1 MIKLKYNDWSEISIK
16 KFDEI
21 KKSLKRNSNNELESN
36 LELLSILCDVSVE
49 EIEDLP
55 LTEFSRLLKQTDF
68 MAKMPKIDVKEKY
81 VINGRQY
88 NVCLNVNKMTT
99 AQYIDYQTFG
109 KDIENN
115 LKNIIAVF
123 MIPEG
128 KKYGDYDLEE
138 VIDELYNNMPIAD
151 AYSVCFFFTL
161 QLQSLTKATL
171 YYLERKIKKEMKKE
185 KNKMRKEKIT
195 EGLEQIQ
202 QVKHLLNDGAGYIW

>member
-1 MIKLKYNDWSEISIK
+1 MNLNFLKISLGGVIIVLLIMIGINYYKNYV
-16 KFDEI
+16 DEQNY
-21 KKSLKRNSNNELESN
+21 L
-36 LELLSILCDVSVE
+36 
-49 EIEDLP
+49 
-55 LTEFSRLLKQTDF
+55 
-68 MAKMPKIDVKEKY
+68 
-81 VINGRQY
+81 G
-88 NVCLNVNKMTT
+88 
-99 AQYIDYQTFG
+99 
-109 KDIENN
+109 IENN
-115 LKNIIAVF
+115 LKNIVAIF

-128 KKYGDYDLEE
+128 KKYGDYDLDE

-185 KNKMRKEKIT
+185 KNKMRKEKIA

>member
-1 MIKLKYNDWSEISIK
+1 MIKLKYKNWSEISIK

-21 KKSLKRNSNNELESN
+21 KKELNKNKNNELEAN
-36 LELLSILCDVSVE
+36 LALLSSLCDVPID

-55 LTEFSRLLKQTDF
+55 LNEFSRLLKQTDF
-68 MAKMPKIDVKEKY
+68 MKKMPKVDIKEKY
-81 VINGRQY
+81 VINGKKY
-88 NVCLNVNKMTT
+88 DVCLNVNKMTT
-99 AQYIDYQTFG
+99 SQYIDYQTFG

-115 LKNIIAVF
+115 LKNIIAIF

-128 KKYGDYDLEE
+128 KKYGDYDLDE
-138 VIDELYNNMPIAD
+138 VIDELYDNMPIAD

-171 YYLERKIKKEMKKE
+171 CYLERKIKKEMKKE